1 MAYTYATGL
10 SHYCLFFPLRG
21 YLPFQSSEPRFV
33 SVCRAPPTGEVVCFV
48 YVACGDDCLTYA
60 RVCLVRACVHTY
72 MRVPFTVSQCIR
84 ASDTIIVAS
93 AFNRSQ
99 TATVTFKHDSDA
111 GVLPYTVGKISFTVF
126 HPINTGYPYR
136 FDTS

>member
-1 MAYTYATGL
+1 MLNVRA
-10 SHYCLFFPLRG
+10 
-21 YLPFQSSEPRFV
+21 
-33 SVCRAPPTGEVVCFV
+33 SVFS
-48 YVACGDDCLTYA
+48 A
-60 RVCLVRACVHTY
+60 RVRAY

-126 HPINTGYPYR
+126 HPINTDYS
-136 FDTS
+136 FDIHLNRKI